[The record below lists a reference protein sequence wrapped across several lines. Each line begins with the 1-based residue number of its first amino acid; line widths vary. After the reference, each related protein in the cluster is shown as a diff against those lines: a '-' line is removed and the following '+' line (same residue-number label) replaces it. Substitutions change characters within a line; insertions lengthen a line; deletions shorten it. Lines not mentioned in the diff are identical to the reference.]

1 MSTFRFTPGPGMV
14 DALVGVQGRL
24 ERGLDAGLEYLRAE
38 SMKQV
43 PHQEG
48 ILQGTAR
55 TSRDGLTGAVSYD
68 TPYAARQHEETEW
81 QHKNGRKAKYLE
93 DPMVQDRAGILRAI
107 ADAARFDK

>member
-1 MSTFRFTPGPGMV
+1 MSGFKFTPGPGMTDV
-14 DALVGVQGRL
+14 LLSVEERL
-24 ERGLDAGLEYLRAE
+24 GRGLDAGLEYLRAE

-48 ILQGTAR
+48 ILESSAR

-81 QHKNGRKAKYLE
+81 QHLNGRKAKYLE

-107 ADAARFDK
+107 AAAARFE